1 LSNSLFNNHTDHH
14 HTLKT
19 AAVSFSLP
27 RMQRSHFQKGLR
39 LSIGLRRSIPSGTS
53 LTSVPSFKSAPPRS
67 QVRSEERSRIY
78 INMSCFLLKT
88 SSSFAK
94 TGSGQTCHQK
104 DFKNTGVFSSRQG
117 SAATPPPLSNTSS
130 LRVTARSTTV
140 RPPFLVHTATCIII
154 ARPKTAETSAIRVS

>member
-104 DFKNTGVFSSRQG
+104 DFKNTGVFSFASG
-117 SAATPPPLSNTSS
+117 LCGYSTTTIEHVVAAGYRAIYNGPPPLSGPYCDLHNN
-130 LRVTARSTTV
+130 RS
-140 RPPFLVHTATCIII
+140 PQNG
-154 ARPKTAETSAIRVS
+154 